1 MRDDPET
8 QFDTDDPVIGR
19 GKRWLGALA
28 AVIAVMVVVAILA
41 TRSNF
46 PGF

>member
-1 MRDDPET
+1 MRNEPET
-8 QFDTDDPVIGR
+8 QFETDDPAIGR

-28 AVIAVMVVVAILA
+28 SVIAIMVIVAILA